1 MKHSAILLDDEERG
15 RKALQKL
22 ISDYCPNIQLVG
34 ACSSGEEALNVIR
47 KERPP
52 ILFLDIEI
60 AQAGSAFTN
69 SFELLAKLPKY
80 NFELV
85 FVTAHEHY
93 ALQALRAHAVGY
105 VLKPISISDLI
116 EATDEAILK
125 LSSEMSAGRTNDLV
139 SFVQDRDALP
149 TKIWI
154 HSQKDILPINI
165 SNITRLEADGK
176 YTDIHC
182 DDGKKI
188 TSSKNLGEFTSMLS
202 EDVFIKIH
210 RSHIVNIDHIVKFSR
225 SEGGYVVSKDGAT
238 LPVSRN
244 GKERLLQKLA

>member
-1 MKHSAILLDDEERG
+1 M
-15 RKALQKL
+15 
-22 ISDYCPNIQLVG
+22 
-34 ACSSGEEALNVIR
+34 NVIR